1 MSQIAVIGS
10 GAWGLALAS
19 HLARM
24 NHDVLVWCHAE
35 EVADQLRESGVF
47 AGFPDVVLPS
57 SIRYT
62 ADLQEVAADQ
72 DLLIFA
78 VASPFTRS
86 TAKRIAPYIREGQ
99 RITAVTKG
107 VEDGTYATQV
117 EIIRQEIPCAAV
129 SALSG
134 PTHAEEVVRS
144 LPTTIVSASED
155 PEFAAFVQDLFM
167 NEFLRVYTS
176 TDVTGVELGGSL
188 KNVIALAAGIADG
201 IGYGDNLKAALITRG
216 IHEICGLAVKLG
228 ARYETL
234 WGLSGMGD
242 LIVTCAS
249 MHSRNRRAGILIGQ
263 GKTMEEAM
271 AEVGQVVEGVYSAK
285 AAVGLAERCGVE
297 LPISREVNRV
307 LFEHKD
313 PQQAVRDL
321 LLRERKAE

>member
-1 MSQIAVIGS
+1 
-10 GAWGLALAS
+10 
-19 HLARM
+19 
-24 NHDVLVWCHAE
+24 
-35 EVADQLRESGVF
+35 
-47 AGFPDVVLPS
+47 
-57 SIRYT
+57 
-62 ADLQEVAADQ
+62 
-72 DLLIFA
+72 
-78 VASPFTRS
+78 
-86 TAKRIAPYIREGQ
+86 
-99 RITAVTKG
+99 
-107 VEDGTYATQV
+107 
-117 EIIRQEIPCAAV
+117 
-129 SALSG
+129 
-134 PTHAEEVVRS
+134 
-144 LPTTIVSASED
+144 
-155 PEFAAFVQDLFM
+155 M